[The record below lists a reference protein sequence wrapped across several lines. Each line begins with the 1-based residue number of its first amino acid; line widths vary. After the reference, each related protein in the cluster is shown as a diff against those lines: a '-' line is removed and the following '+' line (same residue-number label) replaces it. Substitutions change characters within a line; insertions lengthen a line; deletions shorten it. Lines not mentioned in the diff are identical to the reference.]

1 MALPGS
7 KLYFDAVKNNVR
19 LPDSYEGYSFHSEE
33 CIPLPTDT
41 LSASEVLQ
49 LRDEAFKKYHN
60 YKPFLRLIEK
70 NLEKSIRKYK
80 RDVKIN
86 TKRKYSVM
94 KKANDLKALAQ
105 KI

>member
-1 MALPGS
+1 M
-7 KLYFDAVKNNVR
+7 R

-70 NLEKSIRKYK
+70 KFGKKASENIKEMSKLTLKRKIFSYEKSK
-80 RDVKIN
+80 
-86 TKRKYSVM
+86 
-94 KKANDLKALAQ
+94 
-105 KI
+105 